1 MDDRAIIDHFFH
13 TYFPT
18 YTLSGICR
26 NTMVPTIRKRVKMQN
41 IKMLEIKIIYCFSYK
56 FKNRFHRYLEHLQD
70 YYYSHRIDKIAK

>member
-18 YTLSGICR
+18 YTLSGMRR

-41 IKMLEIKIIYCFSYK
+41 IKMLEIKNNLLF
-56 FKNRFHRYLEHLQD
+56 
-70 YYYSHRIDKIAK
+70 